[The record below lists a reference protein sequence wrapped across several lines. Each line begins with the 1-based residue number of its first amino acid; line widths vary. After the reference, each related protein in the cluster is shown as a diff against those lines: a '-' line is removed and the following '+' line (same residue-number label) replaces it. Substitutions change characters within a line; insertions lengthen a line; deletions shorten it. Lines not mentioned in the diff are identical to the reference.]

1 MRKTL
6 LKLATHHLVIIS
18 THCLLMSLAS
28 IVKRIVKIYLQGN
41 PEQDSF
47 CDTAFRK
54 VLRNATPQ
62 ISTEKSTPGD
72 PKISIGESN
81 GVPLMDEIL
90 LHATFYLF
98 LQTDGASACLIMS
111 EDKALEMGFK
121 PKAYLRYYEIKLK
134 KCCYS
139 IQFLSFTAY
148 VLFFLCFPQ
157 GFCICL
163 TGSQR
168 SAFIGVIFIFLI
180 TLSQNSEFS
189 FFGHCESYIGIW
201 KFHQFV
207 IIFRPA
213 YSTPKVLEKAG
224 LKLQDIDVF
233 EYHEAFA
240 VSLHFNFYKGP
251 NSASFTLLRI
261 TSCNLLILFL
271 KGQILANLK
280 AMDSDWFAQNYMGRS
295 SKVRKSK
302 QK

>member
-139 IQFLSFTAY
+139 IHFPVIYSLCPLLPLFSIGILYMSHRIPKISFYWGNFYISYYTELEFRILSFW
-148 VLFFLCFPQ
+148 
-157 GFCICL
+157 
-163 TGSQR
+163 
-168 SAFIGVIFIFLI
+168 
-180 TLSQNSEFS
+180 TL
-189 FFGHCESYIGIW
+189 
-201 KFHQFV
+201 
-207 IIFRPA
+207 
-213 YSTPKVLEKAG
+213 
-224 LKLQDIDVF
+224 
-233 EYHEAFA
+233 
-240 VSLHFNFYKGP
+240 
-251 NSASFTLLRI
+251 
-261 TSCNLLILFL
+261 
-271 KGQILANLK
+271 
-280 AMDSDWFAQNYMGRS
+280 
-295 SKVRKSK
+295 
-302 QK
+302 